1 MPLCCS
7 DRGSVCAFLIMG
19 TCTLKIQQCNAPMS
33 CCYQI
38 RKRNAQHRK
47 RNISVCEFYFEVMHS
62 VDWQSNTCLSIGL
75 FAVCNSVGLH
85 IFRLTRQF
93 SLQNG
98 RVNCPQA
105 EKREEH
111 IKKPHKRD
119 ITGWSKTEI
128 EQTLQMMLFRAH
140 GVIAIIFGDY
150 FIFSF

>member
-1 MPLCCS
+1 MRISNYGHMHSQNIAVQCS
-7 DRGSVCAFLIMG
+7 NAMLLSDENRERRMENVKFQSV
-19 TCTLKIQQCNAPMS
+19 S
-33 CCYQI
+33 
-38 RKRNAQHRK
+38 
-47 RNISVCEFYFEVMHS
+47 FYFEVMHS

-98 RVNCPQA
+98 RVNCPRA

-128 EQTLQMMLFRAH
+128 E
-140 GVIAIIFGDY
+140 
-150 FIFSF
+150 